1 MCCLTTMLLKLLNY
15 VFYLSATSSCRNGI
29 ETVNHYLLQ
38 CPQLTLKMFVCCQP
52 LLAEKGYSVGQVKNF
67 TFSKLVSHDKKNIC
81 QALIFTLSYVFP
93 YNKSKNLTGGKTF
106 TLSFILPELLLA
118 PRCELEIQNVHRS
131 H

>member
-1 MCCLTTMLLKLLNY
+1 MNRFTVQKETSLIYGQKWNIFYLSLFYKWKMCCLTTMLLKLLNY

-29 ETVNHYLLQ
+29 ETVNHSLLQ

-81 QALIFTLSYVFP
+81 QALIFTLSYMFFHII
-93 YNKSKNLTGGKTF
+93 NLK
-106 TLSFILPELLLA
+106 I
-118 PRCELEIQNVHRS
+118 
-131 H
+131 